1 MGEDLILKA
10 RRKWSILNDQLV
22 ESHYISH
29 TCIFILF
36 LEQNTVSFSCFS
48 YFFCFSVH
56 QRIGYLAASQSF
68 HEELDILMLT
78 TNMIRKV
85 SR

>member
-1 MGEDLILKA
+1 MEEDLIVKS

-22 ESHYISH
+22 ESHYTVH
-29 TCIFILF
+29 LVLF
-36 LEQNTVSFSCFS
+36 LEQNTVSFSFFA
-48 YFFCFSVH
+48 YFFCFSVL